1 MHIYLDL
8 DGVCV
13 DLHQG
18 IADLLNVELP
28 DPWPTPGEDN
38 WPVAFGLQSHEIW
51 SRVNASAESFWES
64 LPKTSLCDPLVELL
78 QGHKCYVTIFTQL
91 LAHKSGG
98 YSGKLRWCERHLPK
112 DWGFLCSPKKV
123 ASMAVLDS
131 SKLLIDDNE
140 ENCRNWFAKGGRP
153 ISIPRPWNWY
163 KKNEP
168 DANVLSLVKAY
179 L

>member
-18 IADLLNVELP
+18 IADLLNVKLP
-28 DPWPTPGEDN
+28 NPWPTPGEDN

-64 LPKTSLCDPLVELL
+64 LPKTSLCDPLVDLL
-78 QGHKCYVTIFTQL
+78 RSRGCHVTIFTQL

-98 YSGKLRWCERHLPK
+98 YAGKLRWCERYLPK

-123 ASMAVLDS
+123 ASMAALDS

-153 ISIPRPWNWY
+153 IFVPRPWNWY

-168 DANVLSLVKAY
+168 DANILSLVKAY